1 MADSLCCGWGTADI
15 RPLGIKDHAMY
26 MYNYA
31 YPYGQVNRN
40 GDIFM
45 NNYNYAVS
53 CNETISGPKVINLP
67 AYGLRHSD
75 ILVKEV
81 DGVLTVKNKT
91 GVTGYCATV
100 DKKYALKNVKL
111 NSSTLSLGVLT
122 LEFVETENV
131 VNHVVKEV

>member
-1 MADSLCCGWGTADI
+1 
-15 RPLGIKDHAMY
+15 MY
-26 MYNYA
+26 Y
-31 YPYGQVNRN
+31 YPYFQENRN

-53 CNETISGPKVINLP
+53 YNETISGSKVISLP
-67 AYGLRHSD
+67 AYGLRHSE
-75 ILVKEV
+75 ILVKEI
-81 DGVLTVKNKT
+81 DGFLTVKNKA

-100 DKKYALKNVKL
+100 DKKYLLKNVKL

-131 VNHVVKEV
+131 VNHLVKEV

>member
-1 MADSLCCGWGTADI
+1 MADSLCYADI

-26 MYNYA
+26 MYSYA

-40 GDIFM
+40 GDILM
-45 NNYNYAVS
+45 NNYTTSYAVS

-67 AYGLRHSD
+67 AYGLRHSE

-81 DGVLTVKNKT
+81 DGVLTVKNKA

-122 LEFVETENV
+122 LEFVDTENV
-131 VNHVVKEV
+131 VNHTVKEV